1 VRPAM
6 NQTVVLKE
14 DVSPLTHFGRSGL
27 PRTQVSEVQG
37 ECQVCFEITLL
48 PQVCPCFKDA
58 RGCCG
63 NCLRRYFATL
73 VQDGLY
79 AMPVIRCPLCRM
91 RVPTASW
98 APFVDQS
105 VYLKYVGNAS
115 ALLSMR
121 CPSCDSTA
129 SFASVM
135 ELDVARSERHDS
147 ALSRARSRAAELRS
161 ELQREE
167 LWCDLLAAREHA
179 FQRTQGRS
187 VTADPETQ
195 ANAVA
200 QALVESWKRFQST
213 EASADEFVTR
223 LHCAWPPGK
232 GARPSRSLRRAGR
245 KRVPLCIEDP
255 ERRVAAQLAWLR
267 MYPKVRT
274 PCCSSAVCFK
284 CKVRGW
290 HPHVTCE
297 ERQRQ
302 ETGRDAQYC
311 PNCQVPTTRSDGCTQ
326 IRCVC
331 GTEWTWQERDDAGP
345 IGHVDDEDFDDESER
360 SSEVGMNSCE
370 LLRSRTAL
378 ELACM
383 NPALRNSKAWH
394 LR

>member
-1 VRPAM
+1 
-6 NQTVVLKE
+6 
-14 DVSPLTHFGRSGL
+14 
-27 PRTQVSEVQG
+27 
-37 ECQVCFEITLL
+37 
-48 PQVCPCFKDA
+48 
-58 RGCCG
+58 
-63 NCLRRYFATL
+63 
-73 VQDGLY
+73 
-79 AMPVIRCPLCRM
+79 
-91 RVPTASW
+91 
-98 APFVDQS
+98 
-105 VYLKYVGNAS
+105 
-115 ALLSMR
+115 
-121 CPSCDSTA
+121 
-129 SFASVM
+129 
-135 ELDVARSERHDS
+135 
-147 ALSRARSRAAELRS
+147 
-161 ELQREE
+161 LQREE

-383 NPALRNSKAWH
+383 NPALRNSKVIELLISAPELKNLKERSRDEVTPSTGRVSGVRTCALGHRLSPWDSTRTPDGSGGWVCDGCQVEDKRYQSRYRCDACDFD
-394 LR
+394 LCREAEGFSGSCMARPMTGFLFTWG